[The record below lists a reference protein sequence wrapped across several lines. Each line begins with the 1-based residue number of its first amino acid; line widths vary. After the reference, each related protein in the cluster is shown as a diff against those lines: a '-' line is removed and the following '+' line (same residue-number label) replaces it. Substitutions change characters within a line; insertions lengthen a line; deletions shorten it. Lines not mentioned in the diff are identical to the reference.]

1 VPRTARSTLEIDV
14 YHEGQLTGD
23 RPAPTSLHDHRSCC
37 NRLPQPTARPAPVI
51 EPQDVDYC
59 GLLRLEVD
67 ATDVIRRIFRA
78 RQIIP
83 VAGPGPLTLLYPQW
97 LPGYHSP
104 VAPIELFA
112 GLTIEAGGERL
123 QWRRHPTEV
132 YAFELDVPAGVDE
145 LEASFQ
151 FLSPTNASQGRIVV
165 SPDLLNLEWN
175 MVVLYPAGH
184 FARRIMVEPSL
195 TLPPDWQL
203 ACALDVARQESNTT
217 HFAPVALDDLVDSP
231 VFAGRHFRRIDLDE
245 TGEVRLNIVADR
257 PDLLDAS
264 DEQIEPHREM
274 IRQADRLFAS
284 RPFDHFDVLLALSDE
299 IGSIGVEHHRSCE
312 AASIPDYFT
321 NWDSNVA
328 RRDTIPHEYVHSWN
342 GKYRRGADSWVPSFD
357 QPIRNSLM
365 WVYEGQTQY
374 WDRVLCAR
382 SGLWKPEHALQAI
395 AETAATHAIRAGS
408 VWRPLSD
415 TTRDPIIASRASIP
429 WPSWQR
435 SEDYYTEGSLI
446 WLDVDTRIRELTD
459 EKCSLDDFALVF
471 FAVKGGEWVTNTYE
485 FDDVIRTLKDLAPF
499 DWAAFFDEKL
509 HGTGETAPLDGIE
522 RGGYQLVY
530 RDHPSDYLISKQTV
544 FGISNF
550 LFSIGLAVG
559 TDGAVAEVLWD
570 SPAFHAGL
578 TAGSQILGVNGRGFT
593 CGQLHNAIAC
603 AGADKAGEPIELLVK
618 DRLRNRQVQIECPSG
633 HRYPDLEPI
642 AGARRRLDD
651 ILSPRTS

>member
-1 VPRTARSTLEIDV
+1 VLDLEIDV
-14 YHEGQLTGD
+14 YDEGQLAGE
-23 RPAPTSLHDHRSCC
+23 RPDPINPLDHRFCC
-37 NRLPQPTARPAPVI
+37 ARLPQPAPQPAPVI
-51 EPQDVDYC
+51 QPQDVDYC
-59 GLLRLEVD
+59 GTLRLDVN
-67 ATDVIRRIFRA
+67 ATDVIRRIFLA

-112 GLTIEAGGERL
+112 GLTIEAAGQRL
-123 QWRRHPTEV
+123 HWRRHPTEV
-132 YAFELDVPAGVDE
+132 HAFELEVPEGVAE
-145 LEASFQ
+145 LVASFQ

-195 TLPPDWQL
+195 TLPEDWQF
-203 ACALDVARQESNTT
+203 ACALDVARQDGDTT

-231 VFAGRHFRRIDLDE
+231 VFAGRHFRRMDLDE
-245 TGEVRLNIVADR
+245 EGEVRLNIVADR
-257 PDLLDAS
+257 PDLLSAS
-264 DEQIEPHREM
+264 EEQIEPHRELV
-274 IRQADRLFAS
+274 RQADRLFGS

-312 AASIPDYFT
+312 AASIPGYFT
-321 NWDSNVA
+321 NWDSSVA

-382 SGLWKPEHALQAI
+382 SGLWTRDNALQAI
-395 AETAATHAIRAGS
+395 AETAATHEIRAGS

-415 TTRDPIIASRASIP
+415 TTRDPIIASRAPLP

-435 SEDYYTEGSLI
+435 NEDYYTEGALI
-446 WLDVDTRIRELTD
+446 WLDVDTRIRELTG
-459 EKCSLDDFALVF
+459 EARSLDDFARVF
-471 FAVKGGEWVTNTYE
+471 FAVDERVWITNTYE
-485 FDDVIRTLKDLAPF
+485 FDDVIRTLSDLAPF
-499 DWAAFFDEKL
+499 DWGTFFDEKL
-509 HGTGETAPLDGIE
+509 HRTTESAPLDGLE
-522 RGGYQLVY
+522 RGGYRLVY
-530 RDHPSDYLISKQTV
+530 RDRPTDYLLSKQTV

-550 LFSIGLAVG
+550 LFSIGLSVG
-559 TDGAVAEVLWD
+559 TDGSVAEVLWD
-570 SPAFHAGL
+570 SPAFRAGL

-593 CGQLHNAIAC
+593 CEQLHSAIAC
-603 AGADKAGEPIELLVK
+603 AGDDKAGEAIELLVK
-618 DRLRNRQVQIECPSG
+618 DGLRNRQVRIECPSG

-642 AGARRRLDD
+642 SGARRRLDD
-651 ILSPRTS
+651 ILTPRLS